1 MGKIIG
7 IDLGTTNSCVAVREG
22 DQTKVIE
29 NNEGHRTTPSIV
41 AFTDENKAEEALKDL
56 KQIDKEDLIDVI
68 NAAVL
73 VKDLDGK
80 ASIKETADPDTKQG
94 ALFGAVAGGLIGLL
108 GGPVG
113 VVLGASAGAAV
124 GGVAAHK
131 IDLGFDDDYL
141 KEIQESLP
149 PGSSAIIALIE
160 HELVE
165 KMIEYLEAYEAQII
179 QREISDEI
187 TRQLT
192 EVGQGEGEEAGE

>member
-1 MGKIIG
+1 MGSPTELI
-7 IDLGTTNSCVAVREG
+7 V
-22 DQTKVIE
+22 
-29 NNEGHRTTPSIV
+29 V

-56 KQIDKEDLIDVI
+56 KQIDKEGLIDVI

-73 VKDLDGK
+73 VKDSDGK
-80 ASIKETADPDTKQG
+80 ASIKEMADPDTRQS

-108 GGPVG
+108 GGPAG
-113 VVLGASAGAAV
+113 VVLGASVGAAV
-124 GGVAAHK
+124 GGVAAHE

-141 KEIQESLP
+141 KEVQESLP

-179 QREISDEI
+179 QREISEEI

-192 EVGQGEGEEAGE
+192 EIEQGEGEEAGE

>member
-1 MGKIIG
+1 MNGPTELI
-7 IDLGTTNSCVAVREG
+7 
-22 DQTKVIE
+22 
-29 NNEGHRTTPSIV
+29 IV

-73 VKDLDGK
+73 VKDSDGK
-80 ASIKETADPDTKQG
+80 VSIKETADPDTKQG
-94 ALFGAVAGGLIGLL
+94 ALIGALAGGLIGLL
-108 GGPVG
+108 GGPAG

-141 KEIQESLP
+141 KEVQESLP

-160 HELVE
+160 HEWVE
-165 KMIEYLEAYEAQII
+165 KVIEYLEANEAQII

-192 EVGQGEGEEAGE
+192 EVGQGEGEEASE

>member
-1 MGKIIG
+1 MNGPTELI
-7 IDLGTTNSCVAVREG
+7 V
-22 DQTKVIE
+22 
-29 NNEGHRTTPSIV
+29 V
-41 AFTDENKAEEALKDL
+41 AFTDEHKAEEALKDL
-56 KQIDKEDLIDVI
+56 KQLDKEDLIDVV

-73 VKDLDGK
+73 LKDQNGK

-94 ALFGAVAGGLIGLL
+94 VLFGAVAGGLIGLL
-108 GGPVG
+108 GGPAG

-124 GGVAAHK
+124 GGVAAHE

-141 KEIQESLP
+141 KEVQESLP

-165 KMIEYLEAYEAQII
+165 KMIENLEAYEAQII

-187 TRQLT
+187 TRQLM

>member
-1 MGKIIG
+1 MSSPTELI
-7 IDLGTTNSCVAVREG
+7 V
-22 DQTKVIE
+22 
-29 NNEGHRTTPSIV
+29 V
-41 AFTDENKAEEALKDL
+41 AFTDENKAEEALKNL
-56 KQIDKEDLIDVI
+56 KQIDKEGLIDVI

-73 VKDLDGK
+73 VKDQEGK
-80 ASIKETADPDTKQG
+80 ATIKETADPDTKQG

-108 GGPVG
+108 GGPAG

-124 GGVAAHK
+124 GGVAAHE

-141 KEIQESLP
+141 KEVQESLP
-149 PGSSAIIALIE
+149 PGSSAIIVLIE

-165 KMIEYLEAYEAQII
+165 KMIENLEAYEAQII

-192 EVGQGEGEEAGE
+192 EIEQGEGEEAGE